1 MEWKQLKQVVRY
13 ESALFKQ
20 DNSKELSLIQLIL
33 EFLSIVKFCDVMN
46 KLPLQIGHLYF
57 LSLEGILNN
66 SNLNLFT

>member
-1 MEWKQLKQVVRY
+1 MEWQQLKHVVRY
-13 ESALFKQ
+13 ESAFFKQ

-33 EFLSIVKFCDVMN
+33 EFLSIGKFRDVVS

-57 LSLEGILNN
+57 LFLEGILNN